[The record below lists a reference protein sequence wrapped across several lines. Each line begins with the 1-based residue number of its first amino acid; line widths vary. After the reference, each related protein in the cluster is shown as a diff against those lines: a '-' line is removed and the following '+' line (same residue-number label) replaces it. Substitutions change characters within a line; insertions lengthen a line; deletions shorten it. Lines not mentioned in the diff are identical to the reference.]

1 MKKILCLLMLF
12 ISISA
17 TLCAQTGD
25 KTFEVPDYI
34 IFNRK
39 FTINLDSRNKLV
51 IRLSDMNDLE
61 RLSNLDSLM
70 KVFLNDMEPLK
81 DSLGNELTAKRIDYV
96 IDQNRKKI
104 RLLQYPAKGES
115 FIVDNNGLAAL
126 RVSQD
131 TINIIGVLPDPPKPL
146 DKTSLKNPRYYWFSF
161 YLNDWTEIRNYLHG
175 ELNVKI
181 KTLLTNLNGKWTVVR
196 GAGITR
202 LQADNSITATRGR
215 GHAAEGGFLSGYI
228 TVNAQNYKQ
237 YFVPS
242 FSLGL
247 QAVITNKE
255 RSFKWQPGLLWE
267 PHFLFAKD
275 AQGKLKTW
283 RNDFLTLTYAQGGTK
298 DHDPRKEFAFS
309 AHFSFGY
316 LINRNGEFF
325 DKNSFR
331 LGGGQIQFM
340 KTTIEPCM
348 YFSDFFKRVTPA
360 IRISQSF

>member
-1 MKKILCLLMLF
+1 MVCLLMLF

-70 KVFLNDMEPLK
+70 KVFLNDMDTLK
-81 DSLGNELTAKRIDYV
+81 DSLGNELAAKRIDYV
-96 IDQNRKKI
+96 IAGQNRKKI
-104 RLLQYPAKGES
+104 RLLQYPAGAQS

-126 RVSQD
+126 KLSQD
-131 TINIIGVLPDPPKPL
+131 TINIIGILPDPPKPM
-146 DKTSLKNPRYYWFSF
+146 DKTSLKNPRYYWFTF
-161 YLNDWTEIRNYLHG
+161 YLNNWTELGNYLHG

-181 KTLLTNLNGKWTVVR
+181 NTLRTNLNDKWIVSRGKGTVH
-196 GAGITR
+196 

-215 GHAAEGGFLSGYI
+215 GHAADGGFLSAFI
-228 TVNAQNYKQ
+228 TVNTQNYKQ

-247 QAVITNKE
+247 QAVITNRE

-283 RNDFLTLTYAQGGTK
+283 RNDFLTLMYAQGGTK

-316 LINRNGEFF
+316 LVNRNGEFF

-331 LGGGQIQFM
+331 LGGGQVQFM

>member
-1 MKKILCLLMLF
+1 
-12 ISISA
+12 
-17 TLCAQTGD
+17 
-25 KTFEVPDYI
+25 
-34 IFNRK
+34 
-39 FTINLDSRNKLV
+39 
-51 IRLSDMNDLE
+51 
-61 RLSNLDSLM
+61 
-70 KVFLNDMEPLK
+70 
-81 DSLGNELTAKRIDYV
+81 
-96 IDQNRKKI
+96 
-104 RLLQYPAKGES
+104 
-115 FIVDNNGLAAL
+115 
-126 RVSQD
+126 
-131 TINIIGVLPDPPKPL
+131 
-146 DKTSLKNPRYYWFSF
+146 
-161 YLNDWTEIRNYLHG
+161 
-175 ELNVKI
+175 VKI

-228 TVNAQNYKQ
+228 TVNAQKYKQ

>member
-1 MKKILCLLMLF
+1 
-12 ISISA
+12 
-17 TLCAQTGD
+17 
-25 KTFEVPDYI
+25 
-34 IFNRK
+34 
-39 FTINLDSRNKLV
+39 
-51 IRLSDMNDLE
+51 
-61 RLSNLDSLM
+61 
-70 KVFLNDMEPLK
+70 
-81 DSLGNELTAKRIDYV
+81 
-96 IDQNRKKI
+96 
-104 RLLQYPAKGES
+104 
-115 FIVDNNGLAAL
+115 
-126 RVSQD
+126 
-131 TINIIGVLPDPPKPL
+131 
-146 DKTSLKNPRYYWFSF
+146 
-161 YLNDWTEIRNYLHG
+161 
-175 ELNVKI
+175 
-181 KTLLTNLNGKWTVVR
+181 LNGKWTVVR